1 MQKDV
6 PKETLHTLMERGLG
20 LVQLIDLQK
29 WCLVTNVMQKDV
41 PKDLHSLM
49 GKGLKLVQN
58 TDWKTWLAEIF
69 LAGLQRTFQRSE
81 NKPREQE
88 ENPQRKQH

>member
-6 PKETLHTLMERGLG
+6 PDDLHTLMERGLG

-29 WCLVTNVMQKDV
+29 WCLVANVMQKDV
-41 PKDLHSLM
+41 PKFLHTLM
-49 GKGLKLVQN
+49 GKGLKLVQI
-58 TDWKTWLAEIF
+58 TAWKTWS
-69 LAGLQRTFQRSE
+69 AGQMARLQRTFPRSE
-81 NKPREQE
+81 NKTRDQE

>member
-6 PKETLHTLMERGLG
+6 PNVLHSLMERGLG

-29 WCLVTNVMQKDV
+29 WCILTNVMQKDV
-41 PKDLHSLM
+41 PKCMYTLM

-58 TDWKTWLAEIF
+58 TAWKTWSPDF
-69 LAGLQRTFQRSE
+69 QRTLLRSE
-81 NKPREQE
+81 NKTRDQE